1 MNKWN
6 NLKKCTFID
15 EIYIDDENGKPIV
28 IVDTKER
35 NVTYKDEEAK
45 TDDNIQ
51 KMITDIF
58 NNLRV
63 YQVENRCMNKEQYK
77 GREQCNQ
84 CYFDLQQDYIN
95 AESEEEAIRLGM
107 EWLVEDIREIEDD
120 EIIITNDED
129 EIVEVYYDFT
139 VRDMTD
145 YL

>member
-63 YQVENRCMNKEQYK
+63 YNVILIYNRIILMPKAK
-77 GREQCNQ
+77 KKP
-84 CYFDLQQDYIN
+84 FD
-95 AESEEEAIRLGM
+95 
-107 EWLVEDIREIEDD
+107 
-120 EIIITNDED
+120 
-129 EIVEVYYDFT
+129 
-139 VRDMTD
+139 
-145 YL
+145 